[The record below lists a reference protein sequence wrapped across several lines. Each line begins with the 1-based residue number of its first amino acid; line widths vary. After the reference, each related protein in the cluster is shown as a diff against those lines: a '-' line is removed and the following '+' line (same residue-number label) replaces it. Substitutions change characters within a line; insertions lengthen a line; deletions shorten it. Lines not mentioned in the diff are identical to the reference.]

1 MSEYKKNSLTL
12 IGAISLG
19 TGVMIGAGIF
29 SLLGQVAEFS
39 GRLFPFMFIF
49 GGIVTGFSAYS
60 YIKLSSEF
68 PSSGGIAIF
77 LIKEY
82 GKTSLSVFAAMLMV
96 FSMIINQSFV
106 GRTFGTYILQLFDSK
121 GLEFLVPL
129 LGVGLLGFAFLVN
142 ILSNRFIQTFSSVI
156 SLIKVIGLCVFAIAI
171 LWGAGFTFTPA
182 EISSEVSIPSISSY
196 IAAIALTMIAFKGF
210 TTITNVGSE
219 VVNPNENVGR
229 AIIISIIISLLVY
242 VLLAWAVSSNL
253 PLEDIIKSKDY
264 ALAEAARPTF
274 GKIGVWFT
282 VIIAIFSTVSGV
294 IASVF
299 AVSRMLAMLS
309 EMELIPHNHF
319 GMPGNIQK
327 HTLVYTIVVGM
338 TVTIFFDLSRIAS
351 IGTILYLVMD
361 MIVHWGLL
369 KNLRNQVKANSFI
382 VFTALTMDAIILSVF
397 VWVKATTDVL
407 VVIISIISILIIF
420 ISERWFLNKKVS

>member
-1 MSEYKKNSLTL
+1 
-12 IGAISLG
+12 
-19 TGVMIGAGIF
+19 
-29 SLLGQVAEFS
+29 
-39 GRLFPFMFIF
+39 
-49 GGIVTGFSAYS
+49 
-60 YIKLSSEF
+60 
-68 PSSGGIAIF
+68 
-77 LIKEY
+77 
-82 GKTSLSVFAAMLMV
+82 
-96 FSMIINQSFV
+96 
-106 GRTFGTYILQLFDSK
+106 
-121 GLEFLVPL
+121 
-129 LGVGLLGFAFLVN
+129 
-142 ILSNRFIQTFSSVI
+142 
-156 SLIKVIGLCVFAIAI
+156 VFAIAI

-219 VVNPNENVGR
+219 VVNPNKNVGR

-420 ISERWFLNKKVS
+420 ISEKWFLNKKVS

>member
-1 MSEYKKNSLTL
+1 MSEYKKNSITL
-12 IGAISLG
+12 MGAISLG

-29 SLLGQVAEFS
+29 SLLGQVAELGGHF
-39 GRLFPFMFIF
+39 FPFIFIF
-49 GGIVTGFSAYS
+49 GGIVTGFSSYS
-60 YIKLSSEF
+60 YIKLSNEF
-68 PSSGGIAIF
+68 PSSGGIGTF

-82 GKTSLSVFAAMLMV
+82 GKTPLSVSAAMLMV

-106 GRTFGTYILQLFDSK
+106 GRTFGTYTLQLFDST

-156 SLIKVIGLCVFAIAI
+156 SLLKVTGLCIFAIAI
-171 LWGAGFTFTPA
+171 LWVVGFTFTPA
-182 EISSEVSIPSISSY
+182 EISGEVSNPTISSY
-196 IAAIALTMIAFKGF
+196 IAAVALTMIAFKGF

-219 VVNPNENVGR
+219 VINPNKNVGR
-229 AIIISIIISLLVY
+229 AIIVSIVISLLVY

-253 PLEDIIKSKDY
+253 SLENIIKSKDY
-264 ALAEAARPTF
+264 ALAEAARPAF
-274 GKIGVWFT
+274 GKLGVWFT

-299 AVSRMLAMLS
+299 AVSRMLAMLT

-319 GMPGNIQK
+319 GMSGNIQK
-327 HTLVYTIVVGM
+327 HTLVYAIVIAM
-338 TVTIFFDLSRIAS
+338 ALTVFFDLTRIAS

-361 MIVHWGLL
+361 IIIHWGLF
-369 KNLRNQVKANSFI
+369 KNLREQVKANSFI
-382 VFTALTMDAIILSVF
+382 VFTALIMDAIVLSVF
-397 VWVKATTDVL
+397 IWVKATTDIL
-407 VVIISIISILIIF
+407 VVIISIVSILIIF
-420 ISERWFLNKKVS
+420 MGETWFLSKKD

>member
-82 GKTSLSVFAAMLMV
+82 GKTSLSVSAAMLMV

-219 VVNPNENVGR
+219 VVNPNKNVGR

-407 VVIISIISILIIF
+407 VVIISIISMLIIF

>member
-60 YIKLSSEF
+60 YIKLSNEF
-68 PSSGGIAIF
+68 PSSGGIATF

-82 GKTSLSVFAAMLMV
+82 GKTSLSVSAAMLMV

-106 GRTFGTYILQLFDSK
+106 GRTFGTYILQLFDSE

-142 ILSNRFIQTFSSVI
+142 ILSNQFIQTFSSVI
-156 SLIKVIGLCVFAIAI
+156 SLLKVIGLCVFAIAI
-171 LWGAGFTFTPA
+171 LWGVGFTFTPA
-182 EISSEVSIPSISSY
+182 EISNEVSVPSISSY

-219 VVNPNENVGR
+219 VINPNKNVGR
-229 AIIISIIISLLVY
+229 AIIISIMISLLVY

-309 EMELIPHNHF
+309 EMELIPHKHL
-319 GMPGNIQK
+319 GMPGSIQK

-369 KNLRNQVKANSFI
+369 KNLRNRVKANSFI
-382 VFTALTMDAIILSVF
+382 VFTALAMDATILSVF

-420 ISERWFLNKKVS
+420 LSERWFLNKKVP

>member
-12 IGAISLG
+12 IGAVSLG

-39 GRLFPFMFIF
+39 GHLFPFMFIF

-60 YIKLSSEF
+60 YIKLSNEF
-68 PSSGGIAIF
+68 PSSGGIATF

-82 GKTSLSVFAAMLMV
+82 GKTSLSVSAAMLMV

-106 GRTFGTYILQLFDSK
+106 GRTFGTYLLQLFDSE

-142 ILSNRFIQTFSSVI
+142 ILSNQFIQTFSSVI
-156 SLIKVIGLCVFAIAI
+156 SLLKVIGLCVFAIAI
-171 LWGAGFTFTPA
+171 LWGVGFTFTPA
-182 EISSEVSIPSISSY
+182 EISNEVSDPSISSY

-219 VVNPNENVGR
+219 VINPNKNVGR
-229 AIIISIIISLLVY
+229 AIIISIIISLSVY

-253 PLEDIIKSKDY
+253 PLQDIIKSKDY

-274 GKIGVWFT
+274 GKVGVWFT

-309 EMELIPHNHF
+309 EMELIPHKHL
-319 GMPGNIQK
+319 GMPGSIQK

-369 KNLRNQVKANSFI
+369 KNLRNRVKANSFI
-382 VFTALTMDAIILSVF
+382 VFIALAMDATILSVF

-420 ISERWFLNKKVS
+420 LSERWFLSKKAS